1 MKLYF
6 EYMAYVLARNI
17 LKLFSFNA
25 TSSIGGFLLR
35 NLGKYS
41 KYKNIISNNIS
52 LLNLNTSRI
61 AKENLDQTGRVFFE
75 FFNLN
80 KFNWRII

>member
-6 EYMAYVLARNI
+6 EYIAYILARNI

-35 NLGKYS
+35 NLGRFS
-41 KYKNIISNNIS
+41 KYKNIISNNVS
-52 LLNLNTSRI
+52 LLKLNTSKI
-61 AKENLDQTGRVFFE
+61 TNENLDQTGRVFFE

-80 KFNWRII
+80 KFN

>member
-6 EYMAYVLARNI
+6 EYIAYVLTRNI

-25 TSSIGGFLLR
+25 TSSIGGFLLK
-35 NLGKYS
+35 NFGKYL
-41 KYKNIISNNIS
+41 KYKNIISSNLS
-52 LLNLNTSRI
+52 LLKRNNSRI
-61 AKENLDQTGRVFFE
+61 TDNKLDQTDRVFYE

-80 KFNWRII
+80 KFN